1 VRRLLALAAVYD
13 GASRGES
20 AALGGMDRQLL
31 RDWALRFNAEGP
43 GGLIDRKAPGARS
56 KLTPEQ
62 LSGCRPWRA
71 WSRMARSRPSTGWSA
86 GGSSIWW
93 GGSTTSTACRWTPAG
108 WAGSS
113 KAWATRAFR
122 RGPSITL
129 RTSTPWRR
137 SRETFPLRIQE
148 IRDKLPQGTQLE
160 ICHQIPRGQRSH
172 CRTSNLRT
180 KSYPGSKRL
189 NGANLIP
196 LGFFLRV
203 GDGSTQS
210 RFRAGTT
217 RTNRSLQSPRN
228 RRSAEGDR
236 WTGSN
241 S

>member
-1 VRRLLALAAVYD
+1 VARLVEDGPVPAIHGVVRWR
-13 GASRGES
+13 
-20 AALGGMDRQLL
+20 
-31 RDWALRFNAEGP
+31 
-43 GGLIDRKAPGARS
+43 LIDLVGWIHDEYGVSLDPSRLGRILKGLGYAR
-56 KLTPEQ
+56 
-62 LSGCRPWRA
+62 LSARPKHH
-71 WSRMARSRPSTGWSA
+71 TQ
-86 GGSSIWW
+86 
-93 GGSTTSTACRWTPAG
+93 
-108 WAGSS
+108 
-113 KAWATRAFR
+113 K
-122 RGPSITL
+122 
-129 RTSTPWRR
+129 STPWRR

>member
-1 VRRLLALAAVYD
+1 MPAIALRQDFDAAQPRSLARARRDARQVRRLLALAAVYD

-129 RTSTPWRR
+129 RRARPGGV
-137 SRETFPLRIQE
+137 QE
-148 IRDKLPQGTQLE
+148 RLSP
-160 ICHQIPRGQRSH
+160 S
-172 CRTSNLRT
+172 
-180 KSYPGSKRL
+180 GS
-189 NGANLIP
+189 
-196 LGFFLRV
+196 
-203 GDGSTQS
+203 
-210 RFRAGTT
+210 
-217 RTNRSLQSPRN
+217 
-228 RRSAEGDR
+228 RRSATSSLRGPSSR
-236 WTGSN
+236 SVIKFHGGSVAIVGHRIYGPSPILVRN
-241 S
+241 A